1 MSYSVGVV
9 PVDVIIVI
17 MIVIDDHSRVVISI
31 APMVIVC
38 MMAPIDADRHDGKW
52 IKVWRIVSVVVW
64 RIIGH
69 IDRGIYILHDR
80 CWLNNYCCCCGRYI
94 FSHGVI
100 SFVRRIS
107 SDTRGR
113 SLRFDDIVF
122 AIQILV
128 TNNLH
133 CYLFILILWNQYD
146 GYILCFFFTD
156 SYLEYKGEI
165 ITFLGSDDL
174 DKINFAIQVQ
184 IQIIDSSLFEI
195 QFFFKIFNSLWFL
208 EKVQDSIQVQIVA
221 WQAKTFYFCIWLSE
235 HRDAE
240 HARREHQYC

>member
-80 CWLNNYCCCCGRYI
+80 C
-94 FSHGVI
+94 
-100 SFVRRIS
+100 
-107 SDTRGR
+107 
-113 SLRFDDIVF
+113 
-122 AIQILV
+122 
-128 TNNLH
+128 
-133 CYLFILILWNQYD
+133 
-146 GYILCFFFTD
+146 
-156 SYLEYKGEI
+156 
-165 ITFLGSDDL
+165 
-174 DKINFAIQVQ
+174 
-184 IQIIDSSLFEI
+184 
-195 QFFFKIFNSLWFL
+195 
-208 EKVQDSIQVQIVA
+208 
-221 WQAKTFYFCIWLSE
+221 
-235 HRDAE
+235 
-240 HARREHQYC
+240 